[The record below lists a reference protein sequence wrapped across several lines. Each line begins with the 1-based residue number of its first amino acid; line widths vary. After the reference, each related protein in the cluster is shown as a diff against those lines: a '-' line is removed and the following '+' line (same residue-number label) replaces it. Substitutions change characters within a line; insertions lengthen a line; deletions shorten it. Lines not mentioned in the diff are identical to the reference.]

1 MMIRRMKYQ
10 MSQNITSCTSHA
22 TSIRNFI
29 MREYW
34 NQSIILPDKTKQ
46 QVIADT
52 IYQIRAEAKQIELEA
67 QLGFEQTKKEFEKL
81 ILE

>member
-1 MMIRRMKYQ
+1 
-10 MSQNITSCTSHA
+10 
-22 TSIRNFI
+22 